1 MIILKMSFGH
11 HRRNLVDW
19 LLIFLENFDDELFV
33 LMVLKRLQVPDGVN
47 WIVDKKNTCDEFASD
62 WGL

>member
-47 WIVDKKNTCDEFASD
+47 
-62 WGL
+62 